1 MHIASACRFFSSN
14 RNYDGTKRMEEN
26 KFSVDERGVEH
37 LKDEKCTEALFM
49 TSFGGDHFGDFG
61 IECSC

>member
-1 MHIASACRFFSSN
+1 
-14 RNYDGTKRMEEN
+14 MEEN